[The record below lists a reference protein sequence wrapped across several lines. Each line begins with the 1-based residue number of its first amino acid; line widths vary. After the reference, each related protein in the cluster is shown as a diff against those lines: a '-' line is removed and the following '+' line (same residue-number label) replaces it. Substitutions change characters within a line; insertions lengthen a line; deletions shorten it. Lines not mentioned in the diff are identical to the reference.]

1 MQELDKKCSAYK
13 EIYTTKVAETRENIN
28 RLVNDHCNKFSY
40 VSTLE
45 ELGKAADNC
54 YMAILHNINVAAREI
69 KEQQIDLCTLIME
82 QESLSENDK
91 LLMMTETFG
100 LVGDAS
106 AELLDYC
113 RKLKN
118 KIRVGCKYGC
128 MEVFDLGEEFRDLH
142 QEDTEVY
149 YKCQCKCG
157 RIHYFNEK
165 TLASKPRFCYYPV
178 PEMTDNY
185 DGKYD
190 DIGNVV
196 IVKRGK
202 NIPSNEYCSYYNT
215 YRKAQL
221 RRMKV

>member
-45 ELGKAADNC
+45 ELGKAADSC

-91 LLMMTETFG
+91 LLMIMETFG

-149 YKCQCKCG
+149 YN
-157 RIHYFNEK
+157 R
-165 TLASKPRFCYYPV
+165 RV
-178 PEMTDNY
+178 
-185 DGKYD
+185 D
-190 DIGNVV
+190 DILFPLH
-196 IVKRGK
+196 KFF
-202 NIPSNEYCSYYNT
+202 
-215 YRKAQL
+215 
-221 RRMKV
+221 RRSKVYKILCPGAVDLELPAFSVRCIDV